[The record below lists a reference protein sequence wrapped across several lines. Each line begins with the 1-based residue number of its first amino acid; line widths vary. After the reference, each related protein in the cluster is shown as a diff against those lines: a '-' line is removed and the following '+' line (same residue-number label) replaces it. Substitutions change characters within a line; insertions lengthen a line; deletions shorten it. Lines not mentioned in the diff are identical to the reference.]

1 MLQKSILL
9 LFCSFFALAIRA
21 QTTAI
26 AHKSHSGKAATM
38 PDVREGGFGLP
49 SDQLVKVV
57 KISPTTIVEHRQS
70 FRGDKE
76 NFTDT
81 VKNHPYFCNPK
92 IGLDSLKKMYSHI
105 TFEGFEQF
113 EAKKTSEKPLI
124 TSEPAPN
131 PRPKKTKKKVRFW
144 GALDY
149 PLPSERMT
157 FGVLSVLSIC
167 AAAAFVQYRTEGN
180 A

>member
-9 LFCSFFALAIRA
+9 LFCSFFTGVITA

-38 PDVREGGFGLP
+38 PNVRAGGFGNP
-49 SDQLVKVV
+49 PDQLVKIV
-57 KISPTTIVEHRQS
+57 KISPTTIVEYRQS
-70 FRGDKE
+70 FGGYKE

-81 VKNHPYFCNPK
+81 IKNHPYFCNPK
-92 IGLDSLKKMYSHI
+92 ISLDSLKKMYWHI

-113 EAKKTSEKPLI
+113 EAKKTEEKPLI
-124 TSEPAPN
+124 TPEPVPS
-131 PRPKKTKKKVRFW
+131 PKPKKTKKKARRW

-157 FGVLSVLSIC
+157 LGVLGVFTIC
-167 AAAAFVQYRTEGN
+167 AAAAFVQYRSTEN